1 MTTLMQAGSALAG
14 AAATPPANALL
25 GIRSLREE
33 YAKPTQRPMVV
44 SNLQIIEE
52 HLAGMEGVASRERSE
67 LPRFRHLYESG
78 VMFPPGVF
86 LAALELAP
94 TELLNG
100 RSMPYDEE
108 VLLLRDN
115 LVATYKPVQTKIRML
130 HSKEISALPHRM
142 LVNFGQTWCAWESAW
157 LRNREVHAVEALQP
171 LAKAILSLE
180 PLLLSSEK
188 ERLLPWPRVQHQK
201 AITLKCLEGF
211 VNSLSDLAGCVL
223 PSLRRELDPDTR
235 LLLLMDHV
243 LMLRGEQVGSCLQ
256 GVASTPDVAFP
267 EHKAGIKGA
276 TGARQ
281 DTTQRDTGPLQK
293 SKGVPVDTYAFQL
306 LGTSVGDAVA
316 AGKVSA
322 IDGRPP
328 TGASK
333 EAKARAKKPGQ
344 AGKEPVQEQ
353 GMHVTAASHAVELL
367 AAFESI
373 KDLLLSL
380 KSTLEYIDPAL
391 DQDEDFVSQL
401 LRFQKAFRKSKRLLL
416 EPDNLA

>member
-1 MTTLMQAGSALAG
+1 MTTLMQAGSSLIGSTAAL
-14 AAATPPANALL
+14 PSNALL

-44 SNLQIIEE
+44 LNLQIIEE

-67 LPRFRHLYESG
+67 LPRFRHLFESG
-78 VMFPPGVF
+78 VLFPPAVF

-94 TELLNG
+94 TEMLNG
-100 RSMPYDEE
+100 RAMPYDEE

-115 LVATYKPVQTKIRML
+115 LVAAYKPVSQKIRML
-130 HSKEISALPHRM
+130 HSREISALPQRM
-142 LVNFGQTWCAWESAW
+142 LVTFGHSWCAWESAW
-157 LRNREVHAVEALQP
+157 LRNREAHAIEALQP

-201 AITLKCLEGF
+201 AVTLKCLEGF
-211 VNSLSDLAGCVL
+211 VSSLSDLAGCVL

-243 LMLRGEQVGSCLQ
+243 LMLRGEQEHVGSCLQ
-256 GVASTPDVAFP
+256 GVASTPDVHFP
-267 EHKAGIKGA
+267 EKSAPKGA
-276 TGARQ
+276 VGVRQ

-306 LGTSVGDAVA
+306 LGASVGDAVA

-322 IDGRPP
+322 VDGRPP
-328 TGASK
+328 IGASN
-333 EAKARAKKPGQ
+333 EAKARTEKPG
-344 AGKEPVQEQ
+344 KEAVQEQ

-391 DQDEDFVSQL
+391 DQDKAFVSQL

>member
-1 MTTLMQAGSALAG
+1 MQAGSSLIG
-14 AAATPPANALL
+14 TSSATPVNALL

-52 HLAGMEGVASRERSE
+52 HLAGTEGIASRERTE
-67 LPRFRHLYESG
+67 LPRFRNLFESG
-78 VMFPPGVF
+78 NAFPVGVF
-86 LAALELAP
+86 LSALELGP
-94 TELLNG
+94 TEPLNG
-100 RSMPYDEE
+100 RAMPYDEE
-108 VLLLRDN
+108 VLILRDN
-115 LVATYKPVQTKIRML
+115 LVAAYKPISTKIRML
-130 HSKEISALPHRM
+130 HSKEISALPPRLLM
-142 LVNFGQTWCAWESAW
+142 NFGQAWCAWESTW

-211 VNSLSDLAGCVL
+211 VNALSDLAACVL
-223 PSLRRELDPDTR
+223 PSLRRELDPDPR

-256 GVASTPDVAFP
+256 GVGSTPDVAFP
-267 EHKAGIKGA
+267 ERKEAPRICTGA
-276 TGARQ
+276 HGARQ
-281 DTTQRDTGPLQK
+281 DG
-293 SKGVPVDTYAFQL
+293 KGVPVDTYAFQL

-316 AGKVSA
+316 AGKVSV

-328 TGASK
+328 QGASA
-333 EAKARAKKPGQ
+333 EVKARAEKV
-344 AGKEPVQEQ
+344 GKEQPKGYQI
-353 GMHVTAASHAVELL
+353 HATAASHAVELL
-367 AAFESI
+367 AAFEAI

-391 DQDEDFVSQL
+391 DQDKVFVSLL
-401 LRFQKAFRKSKRLLL
+401 LRFQKAFRKSKRLHL
-416 EPDNLA
+416 EPDNLV